1 MRLRIAR
8 MATHEP
14 VDIRQLQ
21 IESLLTVI
29 ERCLDQLHNIPDM
42 NPTREKYLIDVAKT
56 RAAEFMTMR
65 ARGSRKSDKEL
76 VILNKVCQLL
86 TEVIEKEEPPPR

>member
-1 MRLRIAR
+1 

-14 VDIRQLQ
+14 VDIIQLQ

-42 NPTREKYLIDVAKT
+42 NPTRQQYLIDVAKT
-56 RAAEFMTMR
+56 RAAEFMAMR

-76 VILNKVCQLL
+76 VTLNRVCQLL
-86 TEVIEKEEPPPR
+86 TEVIEKEKEPPPAPP

>member
-1 MRLRIAR
+1 MRLCTAR
-8 MATHEP
+8 MTTHEP

-21 IESLLTVI
+21 IESILTVI
-29 ERCLDQLHNIPDM
+29 ERCLDQICNIPDM
-42 NPTREKYLIDVAKT
+42 NPTREKYLTDLAKT

-76 VILNKVCQLL
+76 VILHRVCQLL
-86 TEVIEKEEPPPR
+86 TGLIEKEEPPPR